1 MTKPITTISMDKRM
15 CKLAAELIDLNQFS
29 SFVERL
35 EQSIREEC
43 KPYRV
48 CKQ

>member
-1 MTKPITTISMDKRM
+1 MTKPITTVSMDKRM
-15 CKLAAELIDLNQFS
+15 RKLAAELMDLHQFS
-29 SFVERL
+29 SFGEVL

-48 CKQ
+48 CKP